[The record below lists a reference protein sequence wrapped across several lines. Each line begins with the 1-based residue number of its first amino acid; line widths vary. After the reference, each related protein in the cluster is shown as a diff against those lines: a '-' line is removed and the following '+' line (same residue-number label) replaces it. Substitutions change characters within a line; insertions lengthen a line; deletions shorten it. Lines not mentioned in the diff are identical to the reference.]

1 MAIWTSVIK
10 VTHGRSL
17 LGVALVACLLGGCA
31 VGPDFK
37 PPATPT
43 GQGYAPTPLPPVTA
57 ATDDRDGA
65 AQRLVAG
72 KDVPSQWWQA
82 FGNASLDAL
91 VTDALARNQDIAAAQ
106 AALRAA
112 QESVRAQR
120 GAYLPT
126 VSASVDPSRQKT
138 GQELSSAVFSNEQ
151 LYTLTTAQVSV
162 SYTPDLWGANRR
174 QVESLLAQAQA
185 QRFELAATAQS
196 LSANLVNAVIAQAS
210 LRAQLRA
217 NQAIVAAQTQLL
229 DSLRRQFA
237 VGQVARA
244 ALLAQQSA
252 LAQAQAALPPLQS
265 QLAQQGD
272 LLAALD
278 GRDPDAPRAAAL
290 ELDQLHLPT
299 ELPLSLPAA
308 LVAQRPD
315 VRAAQA
321 QMHAAS
327 AQIGVAEAARLPN
340 VQINADV
347 GSAGGGVGSLFESGG
362 GFWSLGSSLAQTLF
376 DGGTLKHRQRAA
388 EALYLQSAAQY
399 RASVLGALQNVADVL
414 QAMQAD
420 ARALTA
426 ASDAAKAADGS
437 LAIAQQQQ
445 AAGDL
450 SGNTVLTAQIA
461 QQQAQIALVQAR
473 SARYSD
479 TVALFQALGGGWWSD
494 GAARG
499 TAP

>member
-1 MAIWTSVIK
+1 MAIWTSKNSLIPV
-10 VTHGRSL
+10 RSL
-17 LGVALVACLLGGCA
+17 LSVALATCLLGGCA

-37 PPATPT
+37 TPAAPT
-43 GQGYAPTPLPPVTA
+43 GQGYTPVPMPASTA
-57 ATDDRDGA
+57 AADDRDGA
-65 AQRLVAG
+65 AQRLLPG
-72 KDVPSQWWQA
+72 QEVPSQWWQA
-82 FGNASLDAL
+82 FGNAALNAL

-112 QESVRAQR
+112 QENVRAQR

-126 VSASVDPSRQKT
+126 VSASVDPTRQKT
-138 GQELSSAVFSNEQ
+138 GQQLSSGIASNEQ

-174 QVESLLAQAQA
+174 QVESLLAQAQQ

-196 LSANLVNAVIAQAS
+196 LSANLVNAVITQAS
-210 LRAQLRA
+210 LRAQLQA
-217 NQAIVAAQTQLL
+217 DQAIVAAQAQLL
-229 DSLRRQFA
+229 DSLRRQYA
-237 VGQVARA
+237 VGAVAQA
-244 ALLAQQSA
+244 DLLAQQTS

-272 LLAALD
+272 LLAALG

-299 ELPLSLPAA
+299 ELPLSLPAT

-340 VQINADV
+340 VQINASL
-347 GSAGGGVGSLFESGG
+347 GSAGGGIGSLFASGG

-376 DGGTLKHRQRAA
+376 DGGTLHHRQRAA

-399 RASVLGALQNVADVL
+399 RSSVLGALQNVADVL

-420 ARALTA
+420 ARALSA

-450 SGNTVLTAQIA
+450 SSDAVLAAKIA

-473 SARYSD
+473 AARYSD
-479 TVALFQALGGGWWSD
+479 TVALFQALGGGWWNRPGS
-494 GAARG
+494 
-499 TAP
+499 TEL

>member
-1 MAIWTSVIK
+1 MAIWTSK
-10 VTHGRSL
+10 SHAFPARSL
-17 LGVALVACLLGGCA
+17 LAAALAAGLLGGCA

-37 PPATPT
+37 PPAAPT
-43 GQGYAPTPLPPVTA
+43 GHGYAPTPMPTTTA
-57 ATDDRDGA
+57 AADDRDGA
-65 AQRLVAG
+65 AQHLVPG

-82 FGNASLDAL
+82 FGNAALNAL

-112 QESVRAQR
+112 QENVRAQR

-126 VSASVDPSRQKT
+126 VSASLDPSRQKT
-138 GQELSSAVFSNEQ
+138 GQELSSGVSSNEQ

-162 SYTPDLWGANRR
+162 SYTPDLWGGNRR
-174 QVESLLAQAQA
+174 QVESLLAQAQQ
-185 QRFELAATAQS
+185 QRFELAAAAQS

-210 LRAQLRA
+210 LSAQLRA

-229 DSLRRQFA
+229 DSLRQQYA
-237 VGQVARA
+237 VGAVAQA
-244 ALLAQQSA
+244 DLLAQQSA

-278 GRDPDAPRAAAL
+278 GRAPDDPRAPVL
-290 ELDQLHLPT
+290 DLDQLQLPT
-299 ELPLSLPAA
+299 DLPLSLPAA

-340 VQINADV
+340 VQISASL
-347 GSAGGGVGSLFESGG
+347 GSAGGGVGSLFASGG
-362 GFWSLGSSLAQTLF
+362 GFWSLGTSLAQTLF

-399 RASVLGALQNVADVL
+399 RSSVLGALQNVADVL

-420 ARALTA
+420 ARALAA
-426 ASDAAKAADGS
+426 ASEAARAADGS
-437 LAIAQQQQ
+437 LAIAQRQQG
-445 AAGDL
+445 AGDL
-450 SGNTVLTAQIA
+450 SANAVLAARIA

-473 SARYSD
+473 AARYSD
-479 TVALFQALGGGWWSD
+479 TVALFQALGGGWWNDASTPD
-494 GAARG
+494 AVR
-499 TAP
+499 